1 MSAFLEA
8 AAAFL
13 THRRVAV
20 AGLSR
25 DKPNPGNFIYR
36 RLKQQGFDVFP
47 VHPEARVIEG
57 DACYPSLAEVPGGV
71 DAVIVATHPD
81 VTTQVVKDCVAAG
94 VRNVWLHRSVG
105 AGSVSAEAIALCE
118 KHGVALL
125 DGGCPLM
132 VLEPDIVHRCMRWLL
147 DARGRLPDGSRYHS
161 ARITP
166 DAGRRQ

>member
-1 MSAFLEA
+1 MSAFREA

-25 DKPNPGNFIYR
+25 DRPNPGNFIYR
-36 RLKQQGFDVFP
+36 RLKQQGFEVFP
-47 VHPEARVIEG
+47 VHPEAAVIDG
-57 DACYPSLAEVPGGV
+57 DACYPSVALVPGGV

-81 VTTQVVKDCVAAG
+81 KTAQVVKDCVAAG
-94 VRNVWLHRSVG
+94 VRNVWLHRSVS

-118 KHGVALL
+118 EHRVALL

-132 VLEPDIVHRCMRWLL
+132 VLEPDVVHRCMRWLL
-147 DARGRLPDGSRYHS
+147 DAQGRLPDGSRYHG
-161 ARITP
+161 ARSTP
-166 DAGRRQ
+166 GASHL